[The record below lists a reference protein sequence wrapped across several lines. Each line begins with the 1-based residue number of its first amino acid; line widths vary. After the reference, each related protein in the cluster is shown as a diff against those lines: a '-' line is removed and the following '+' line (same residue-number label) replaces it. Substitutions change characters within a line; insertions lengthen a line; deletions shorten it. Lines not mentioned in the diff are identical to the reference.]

1 MTTRYAEL
9 IDEANEKVRIAHA
22 ICAEALRRIL
32 RDIERSGSPHCA
44 SVMSARELL
53 EEADAAHMAV
63 LEISRQA
70 SVRIS
75 APEPEK
81 IKLPLEAAL

>member
-53 EEADAAHMAV
+53 DEADAAHVAV
-63 LEISRQA
+63 LELGRQA
-70 SVRIS
+70 NAHRR
-75 APEPEK
+75 AGQLEPTV
-81 IKLPLEAAL
+81 